1 MKVCPP
7 CDQLLDV
14 AQPPIA
20 IAASKGLPVFSTPKH
35 STKSLRI
42 AATTICLGLRRPR
55 DFTESPAPRSQNYTA
70 WRIGPACIVQRE
82 ERRCQSWRCVSL
94 DRWTFP
100 TDAAAGSIPHKRP
113 PRRSSAVHLD
123 QAIRPHYASQ
133 SLTNAADAQQK
144 IAFRLQ
150 VAIIVDRQ
158 CDGFVDRSELARE
171 VRDRRIGQGLSL
183 RVDNAAVLAVLPF
196 RQARDD
202 ARSDRLQLT
211 QPTVGL
217 RGWCPRRGLEQF
229 TILTNVRRIDP
240 ISLVATQLGAHEVSN
255 LGGIDDADNMVGLVQ
270 RTRDAE
276 TITPGGFQ
284 TGVNPLDLLGNQPIQ
299 EMAPPIR

>member
-1 MKVCPP
+1 M
-7 CDQLLDV
+7 
-14 AQPPIA
+14 
-20 IAASKGLPVFSTPKH
+20 
-35 STKSLRI
+35 
-42 AATTICLGLRRPR
+42 
-55 DFTESPAPRSQNYTA
+55 
-70 WRIGPACIVQRE
+70 QRE

-94 DRWTFP
+94 GRWTFP

-123 QAIRPHYASQ
+123 QAIRPTLRASQ

-183 RVDNAAVLAVLPF
+183 RVDNAAVLAILPF

-202 ARSDRLQLT
+202 ESRPGAASL
-211 QPTVGL
+211 
-217 RGWCPRRGLEQF
+217 CPF
-229 TILTNVRRIDP
+229 VMSVRNQV
-240 ISLVATQLGAHEVSN
+240 SGVAE
-255 LGGIDDADNMVGLVQ
+255 
-270 RTRDAE
+270 
-276 TITPGGFQ
+276 F
-284 TGVNPLDLLGNQPIQ
+284 PLSEII
-299 EMAPPIR
+299 AKH

>member
-1 MKVCPP
+1 MCWRSP
-7 CDQLLDV
+7 CDLLLDV

-55 DFTESPAPRSQNYTA
+55 DFNRDTSATIAELYRMADKAGMYSAARRTA
-70 WRIGPACIVQRE
+70 LPIL
-82 ERRCQSWRCVSL
+82 RCVARSMDARL
-94 DRWTFP
+94 IARFNPVSDRLGARAQYIWTRQF
-100 TDAAAGSIPHKRP
+100 G
-113 PRRSSAVHLD
+113 
-123 QAIRPHYASQ
+123 QHYASQ
-133 SLTNAADAQQK
+133 SLTDAADAQQK

-183 RVDNAAVLAVLPF
+183 PVDNAAVLAILPF

-211 QPTVGL
+211 QPTV
-217 RGWCPRRGLEQF
+217 WPPRVVPTAR
-229 TILTNVRRIDP
+229 
-240 ISLVATQLGAHEVSN
+240 A
-255 LGGIDDADNMVGLVQ
+255 
-270 RTRDAE
+270 
-276 TITPGGFQ
+276 
-284 TGVNPLDLLGNQPIQ
+284 
-299 EMAPPIR
+299 

>member
-1 MKVCPP
+1 MLPRGQSRIS
-7 CDQLLDV
+7 DHL
-14 AQPPIA
+14 
-20 IAASKGLPVFSTPKH
+20 AA
-35 STKSLRI
+35 R
-42 AATTICLGLRRPR
+42 ATYI
-55 DFTESPAPRSQNYTA
+55 
-70 WRIGPACIVQRE
+70 
-82 ERRCQSWRCVSL
+82 
-94 DRWTFP
+94 WTRQF
-100 TDAAAGSIPHKRP
+100 G
-113 PRRSSAVHLD
+113 
-123 QAIRPHYASQ
+123 QHYASH

-144 IAFRLQ
+144 IAFRLK

-183 RVDNAAVLAVLPF
+183 RVDNAAVLAILPF

-255 LGGIDDADNMVGLVQ
+255 LGGIDDADNMAGLVQ
-270 RTRDAE
+270 RARDAE

-284 TGVNPLDLLGNQPIQ
+284 TGVNPLDLLGNQPIRRWRHPSGEFVKLLVRTLVQ
-299 EMAPPIR
+299 LEMLTSSVFLQTSIPNIPSITVLSLHLISSTRAPLRATLYTGSTLMRVPGYRPV